1 MPEWL
6 QRFVPE
12 GWGNSEVYI
21 AAVAFTVITAFVS
34 LAMVTW
40 VVVRLP
46 ADYFVSERSAGRWNQ
61 SHALIRWPMLILQHF
76 FGVALIVLGIIMALP
91 GVPGQGFL
99 TVMVGVM
106 MLEFPGKRRLEAW
119 VLRRR
124 GVSTG
129 INKMRV
135 RFGRE
140 PLQLDNPPAVP

>member
-21 AAVAFTVITAFVS
+21 AAVAFTVITAFIS

-61 SHALIRWPMLILQHF
+61 SHALIRWPMLILQHLF
-76 FGVALIVLGIIMALP
+76 
-91 GVPGQGFL
+91 
-99 TVMVGVM
+99 
-106 MLEFPGKRRLEAW
+106 EFPGKRRLEAW

-124 GVSTG
+124 GVSAG
-129 INKMRV
+129 INKMRA

-140 PLQLDNPPAVP
+140 PLQLDNPPAMP